1 MNKKIAVGILA
12 LTIAIPSTSHANI
25 KNRTVTAPT
34 LAILDTAL
42 DTSIQSIKEKL
53 VYEVCILEW
62 TTCPNGQSFM
72 EGPGASHLPLSS
84 ITKNGFDHGTQ
95 MASVAIAANPNM
107 NIVFVRIIGQNINFD
122 RQITGEKTVYSAL
135 DWVYANKDKFNIQA
149 VSMSLG
155 DSNISGVGHYCP
167 VTPNTQQSIKNLLSV
182 GVPTFF
188 PTGNGRNYN
197 RIDWPSCI
205 PESFA
210 IGAGSRNGIELASN
224 SDQLLTDFYALGNT
238 KAIYPGNVVKNA
250 SGTSVSA
257 QIAASQWIVLKQS
270 KPGYTVQQI
279 TDLINKT
286 STKINRGKK
295 FPNSFGNLFNLDK
308 ALNG

>member
-12 LTIAIPSTSHANI
+12 LTMVVPSTSHADI
-25 KNRTVTAPT
+25 KNRTATVPT

-42 DTSIQSIKEKL
+42 DTSIPSIKEKL

-95 MASVAIAANPNM
+95 MASIAIAANPNM
-107 NIVFVRIIGQNINFD
+107 NIVFVRVIGQNINFD

-167 VTPNTQQSIKNLLSV
+167 VTPNTQQSIKNLLSA
-182 GVPTFF
+182 GIPTFF
-188 PTGNGRNYN
+188 PTGNGRDYN

-210 IGAGSRNGIELASN
+210 IGAGSRNGIELSSN

-279 TDLINKT
+279 SDLINKT

-295 FPNSFGNLFNLDK
+295 FPNSFGNLFELDK

>member
-12 LTIAIPSTSHANI
+12 LALTVPATSHANI
-25 KNRTVTAPT
+25 KNRTVTTPT

-42 DTSIQSIKEKL
+42 DTSIPSIKEKL
-53 VYEVCILEW
+53 IYEVCILEW

-72 EGPGASHLPLSS
+72 EGPGSSTLPLAS

-107 NIVFVRIIGQNINFD
+107 NIVFVRVIGQNINLD

-135 DWVYANKDKFNIQA
+135 DWVYANKDRFNIQA

-155 DSNISGVGHYCP
+155 DSNISGAGHYCP
-167 VTPNTQQSIKNLLSV
+167 STPNTQKSINNLLSS
-182 GVPTFF
+182 GIPSFF

-210 IGAGSRNGIELASN
+210 IGSGSKNGIDLISN
-224 SDQLLTDFYALGNT
+224 SDQLLTDFYSLGNT
-238 KAIYPGNVVKNA
+238 KATSPGNVIKNA
-250 SGTSVSA
+250 AGTSVSA
-257 QIAASQWIVLKQS
+257 QIAASQWIALKQS
-270 KPGYTVQQI
+270 KPGYTVKQL
-279 TDLINKT
+279 TDLIHST

-295 FPNSFGNLFNLDK
+295 FPDSFGNLFDLTK
-308 ALNG
+308 AING

>member
-12 LTIAIPSTSHANI
+12 LTMVVPSTSHANI
-25 KNRTVTAPT
+25 KNRTVTVPT

-42 DTSIQSIKEKL
+42 DTSIPSIKEKL

-107 NIVFVRIIGQNINFD
+107 NIVFVRVIGQNINFD

-155 DSNISGVGHYCP
+155 DSNAAGAGHYCP
-167 VTPNTQQSIKNLLSV
+167 VTPNTQQSIKNLLSA
-182 GVPTFF
+182 GIPTFF

-210 IGAGSRNGIELASN
+210 IGAGSRNGIELSSN
-224 SDQLLTDFYALGNT
+224 SDQLLTDFYALGNA

-250 SGTSVSA
+250 SGTSVST

-279 TDLINKT
+279 TDLISKT
-286 STKINRGKK
+286 STKITRGKK
-295 FPNSFGNLFNLDK
+295 FPNSFGNLFDLGK

>member
-12 LTIAIPSTSHANI
+12 LTMVVPSTSHANI
-25 KNRTVTAPT
+25 KNSTVPVPT

-42 DTSIQSIKEKL
+42 DTSIPSIKEKL

-107 NIVFVRIIGQNINFD
+107 NIVFVRVIGQNINFD

-167 VTPNTQQSIKNLLSV
+167 VTTNTQQSIKNLLSA
-182 GVPTFF
+182 GIPTFF

-210 IGAGSRNGIELASN
+210 IGAGSRNGIELSSN

-279 TDLINKT
+279 ADLITKT

-295 FPNSFGNLFNLDK
+295 FPNSFGNLFDLGK

>member
-12 LTIAIPSTSHANI
+12 LTMVIPSTSHADI
-25 KNRTVTAPT
+25 KNRTSTVPT

-42 DTSIQSIKEKL
+42 DTSIPSIKEKL

-107 NIVFVRIIGQNINFD
+107 NIVFVRVIGQNINFD

-167 VTPNTQQSIKNLLSV
+167 VTPNTQQSIKNLLSA
-182 GVPTFF
+182 GIPTFF

-210 IGAGSRNGIELASN
+210 IGAGSRNGIELSSN

-279 TDLINKT
+279 SDLINKT

-295 FPNSFGNLFNLDK
+295 FPNSFGNLFDLGK

>member
-12 LTIAIPSTSHANI
+12 LTIAIPSTSHADI
-25 KNRTVTAPT
+25 KNRTSTVPT

-42 DTSIQSIKEKL
+42 DTSIPSIKEKL
-53 VYEVCILEW
+53 IYEVCILEW

-107 NIVFVRIIGQNINFD
+107 NIVFVRIIGQNINLD
-122 RQITGEKTVYSAL
+122 KQITGEKTVYSAL
-135 DWVYANKDKFNIQA
+135 DWVYANKDKFNIKA

-167 VTPNTQQSIKNLLSV
+167 VTPKTQQSIKNLLSAEI
-182 GVPTFF
+182 PTFF
-188 PTGNGRNYN
+188 PTGNDRNYN
-197 RIDWPSCI
+197 RINWPSCI

-210 IGAGSRNGIELASN
+210 IGAGSRNGIELISN

-279 TDLINKT
+279 TDLISKT

-295 FPNSFGNLFNLDK
+295 FPNSFGNLFDLGK

>member
-1 MNKKIAVGILA
+1 MNKKIALGVLA
-12 LTIAIPSTSHANI
+12 LTMVIPSTSHADI
-25 KNRTVTAPT
+25 KNRTSTVPT

-42 DTSIQSIKEKL
+42 DTSIPSIKEKL

-107 NIVFVRIIGQNINFD
+107 NIVFVRVIGQNINFD

-167 VTPNTQQSIKNLLSV
+167 VTPNTQQSIKNLLSA
-182 GVPTFF
+182 GIPTFF

-210 IGAGSRNGIELASN
+210 IGAGSRNGIELSSN

-238 KAIYPGNVVKNA
+238 TAIYPGNVVKNA

-279 TDLINKT
+279 ADLINKT

-295 FPNSFGNLFNLDK
+295 FPNSFGNLFDLGK

>member
-1 MNKKIAVGILA
+1 
-12 LTIAIPSTSHANI
+12 
-25 KNRTVTAPT
+25 
-34 LAILDTAL
+34 
-42 DTSIQSIKEKL
+42 
-53 VYEVCILEW
+53 
-62 TTCPNGQSFM
+62 M

-95 MASVAIAANPNM
+95 MASIAIAANPNM
-107 NIVFVRIIGQNINFD
+107 NIVFVRVIGQNINFD

-167 VTPNTQQSIKNLLSV
+167 VTPNTQQSIKNLLSA
-182 GVPTFF
+182 GIPTFF

-210 IGAGSRNGIELASN
+210 IGAGSRNGIELSSN

-279 TDLINKT
+279 ADLINKT

-295 FPNSFGNLFNLDK
+295 FPNSFGNLFDLGK

>member
-1 MNKKIAVGILA
+1 MNKKIALGILA
-12 LTIAIPSTSHANI
+12 LTMAIPSTSHANI
-25 KNRTVTAPT
+25 KNRTVTVPT

-42 DTSIQSIKEKL
+42 DTSIPSIKEKL

-95 MASVAIAANPNM
+95 MASIAIAANPNM
-107 NIVFVRIIGQNINFD
+107 NIVFVRIIGQNINLD

-167 VTPNTQQSIKNLLSV
+167 VTPNTQQSIKNLLSA
-182 GVPTFF
+182 GIPTFF

-210 IGAGSRNGIELASN
+210 IGAGSRNGIELSSN

-257 QIAASQWIVLKQS
+257 QIAASEWIVLKQS

-279 TDLINKT
+279 ADLINNT

-295 FPNSFGNLFNLDK
+295 FPNSFGNLFDLDK

>member
-12 LTIAIPSTSHANI
+12 LTIAIPSTSHADI
-25 KNRTVTAPT
+25 KNRTVTVPT

-42 DTSIQSIKEKL
+42 DTSIPSIKEKL
-53 VYEVCILEW
+53 IYEVCILEW

-107 NIVFVRIIGQNINFD
+107 NIVFVRIIGQDINLN
-122 RQITGEKTVYSAL
+122 RQIASEKTVYSAL

-155 DSNISGVGHYCP
+155 DHNLSKIGHYCP

-188 PTGNGRNYN
+188 PTGNNRDYN
-197 RIDWPSCI
+197 MIDWPSCI

-210 IGAGSRNGIELASN
+210 IGAGSRNGIELISN

-279 TDLINKT
+279 TDLISKT

-295 FPNSFGNLFNLDK
+295 FPNSFGNLFDLGK

>member
-1 MNKKIAVGILA
+1 MNKKIALGILA
-12 LTIAIPSTSHANI
+12 LTMVIPSTSHADI
-25 KNRTVTAPT
+25 KNRTVAVPT

-42 DTSIQSIKEKL
+42 DTSIPSIKEKL

-107 NIVFVRIIGQNINFD
+107 NIVFVRVIGQNINFD

-167 VTPNTQQSIKNLLSV
+167 VTPNTQQSIKNLLSA
-182 GVPTFF
+182 GIPTFF

-210 IGAGSRNGIELASN
+210 IGAGSRNGIELSSN

-279 TDLINKT
+279 SDLINKT

-295 FPNSFGNLFNLDK
+295 FPNSFGNLFDLGK

>member
-12 LTIAIPSTSHANI
+12 LTMVIPSTSHADI
-25 KNRTVTAPT
+25 KNRTSTVPT

-42 DTSIQSIKEKL
+42 DTSIPSIKEKL

-107 NIVFVRIIGQNINFD
+107 NIVFVRVIGQNINFD

-167 VTPNTQQSIKNLLSV
+167 VTPNTQQSIKNLLSA
-182 GVPTFF
+182 GIPTFF

-210 IGAGSRNGIELASN
+210 IGAGSRNGIELSSN

-279 TDLINKT
+279 ADLINKT

-295 FPNSFGNLFNLDK
+295 FPNSFGNLFDLGK

>member
-12 LTIAIPSTSHANI
+12 LTMAIPSTSYADI
-25 KNRTVTAPT
+25 KNRTSIVPT

-42 DTSIQSIKEKL
+42 DTSIPSIKEKL
-53 VYEVCILEW
+53 IYEVCILEW

-95 MASVAIAANPNM
+95 MSSVAIAANPNM
-107 NIVFVRIIGQNINFD
+107 NIVFVRIIGQNINLD
-122 RQITGEKTVYSAL
+122 KQITGEKTVYSAL
-135 DWVYANKDKFNIQA
+135 DWVYANKDKFNIKA

-167 VTPNTQQSIKNLLSV
+167 VTPKTQQSIKNLLSAEI
-182 GVPTFF
+182 PTFF
-188 PTGNGRNYN
+188 PTGNDRNYN
-197 RIDWPSCI
+197 RINWPSCI

-210 IGAGSRNGIELASN
+210 IGAGSRNGIELISN

-238 KAIYPGNVVKNA
+238 KAIYPGNIVKNA

-279 TDLINKT
+279 TDLISKT

-295 FPNSFGNLFNLDK
+295 LPNSFRNLFDLGK

>member
-12 LTIAIPSTSHANI
+12 LTMAIPATSHANI
-25 KNRTVTAPT
+25 KNRTVPVPT

-42 DTSIQSIKEKL
+42 DTSIPSIKEKL

-107 NIVFVRIIGQNINFD
+107 NIVFVRVIGQNINFD

-167 VTPNTQQSIKNLLSV
+167 VTPNTQQSIKNLLSA

-279 TDLINKT
+279 TDLIKNT

>member
-12 LTIAIPSTSHANI
+12 LTIAIPSTSHADI
-25 KNRTVTAPT
+25 KNRTVTVPT

-42 DTSIQSIKEKL
+42 DTSIPSIKEKL
-53 VYEVCILEW
+53 IYEVCILEW

-107 NIVFVRIIGQNINFD
+107 NIVFVRVIGQNINFD

-155 DSNISGVGHYCP
+155 DSNMSGVGHYCP

-210 IGAGSRNGIELASN
+210 IGAGSRNGIELSSN

-238 KAIYPGNVVKNA
+238 KAIYPGNVIKNS

-279 TDLINKT
+279 TDLISKT

-295 FPNSFGNLFNLDK
+295 FPNSFGNLFDLGK

>member
-1 MNKKIAVGILA
+1 MNKKIAVGLLA
-12 LTIAIPSTSHANI
+12 LTMLVPSTSHANI
-25 KNRTVTAPT
+25 KNRTVTLPT

-42 DTSIQSIKEKL
+42 DTSIPSIKEKL

-72 EGPGASHLPLSS
+72 EGPGSSHLPLSS

-107 NIVFVRIIGQNINFD
+107 NIVFVRVIGQNINFD

-210 IGAGSRNGIELASN
+210 IGAGSRNGIELSSN

-238 KAIYPGNVVKNA
+238 KAIYPGNVVKNV
-250 SGTSVSA
+250 SGTSVST

-270 KPGYTVQQI
+270 KPGHTVQQI
-279 TDLINKT
+279 TDLISKT
-286 STKINRGKK
+286 STKITRGKK

>member
-12 LTIAIPSTSHANI
+12 LTMAIPATSHANI
-25 KNRTVTAPT
+25 KNRTVPVPT

-42 DTSIQSIKEKL
+42 DTSIPSIKERL

-72 EGPGASHLPLSS
+72 EGPGASYLPLSS

-95 MASVAIAANPNM
+95 MASVALAANPNR
-107 NIVFVRIIGQNINFD
+107 NIVFVRIIGQNINLD
-122 RQITGEKTVYSAL
+122 KQITGEKTVYSAL

-167 VTPNTQQSIKNLLSV
+167 VTPKTQQSIKNLLSAEI
-182 GVPTFF
+182 PTFF
-188 PTGNGRNYN
+188 PTGNDRNYN
-197 RIDWPSCI
+197 RINWPSCI

-210 IGAGSRNGIELASN
+210 IGAGSRNGIELISN

-279 TDLINKT
+279 TDLIKNT

>member
-1 MNKKIAVGILA
+1 MNKKIALGILA
-12 LTIAIPSTSHANI
+12 LTMVIPSTSHADI
-25 KNRTVTAPT
+25 KNRTVAVPT

-42 DTSIQSIKEKL
+42 DTSIPSIKEKL

-84 ITKNGFDHGTQ
+84 ITKNGFDLGTQ

-107 NIVFVRIIGQNINFD
+107 NIVFVRVIGQNINFD

-135 DWVYANKDKFNIQA
+135 DWVYANKDRFNIQA

-167 VTPNTQQSIKNLLSV
+167 VTPNTQQSIKNLLSA
-182 GVPTFF
+182 GIPTFF

-210 IGAGSRNGIELASN
+210 IGAGSRNGIELSSN
-224 SDQLLTDFYALGNT
+224 SDQLLTDFYALGT
-238 KAIYPGNVVKNA
+238 MDVMRPGSIPATAVD
-250 SGTSVSA
+250 VSC
-257 QIAASQWIVLKQS
+257 
-270 KPGYTVQQI
+270 
-279 TDLINKT
+279 
-286 STKINRGKK
+286 STTAPEIG
-295 FPNSFGNLFNLDK
+295 L
-308 ALNG
+308 